1 MSRIGEAKMAQRGVA
16 ACAVGLV
23 LLAIMPQYVSTSPKF
38 ALRLL
43 QLAAGCM
50 AITSATVVTA
60 LTANASLQCSE
71 DTTEHPDL
79 AKGKALGQFRS
90 AGQLGRALG
99 PLLGT

>member
-1 MSRIGEAKMAQRGVA
+1 MAQRGVA
-16 ACAVGLV
+16 ACALGLV
-23 LLAIMPQYVSTSPKF
+23 LLAIMPQYVTSSPKL

-71 DTTEHPDL
+71 DTAEHPDL

-99 PLLGT
+99 PLLGTSN